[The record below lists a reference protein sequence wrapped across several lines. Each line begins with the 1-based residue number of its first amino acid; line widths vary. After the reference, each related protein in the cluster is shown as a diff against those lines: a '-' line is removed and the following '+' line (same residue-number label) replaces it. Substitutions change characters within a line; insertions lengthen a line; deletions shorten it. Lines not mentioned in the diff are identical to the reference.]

1 MSVVD
6 IVHISIMRH
15 SYTGGVS
22 TASLYMQKGRTER
35 SNRLP
40 AHRLFDDSV
49 DVRQLVAH
57 VEVGKAVASNN
68 RNDLCLSFLLH
79 SGVAQHRE
87 EEGLD
92 GRDGLT
98 NNGERKLFAR
108 GREQHTVS
116 APPAYATPAAF
127 RARRSSSERAD
138 SSVIFSS
145 SEATIDGRASP
156 RFFNL

>member
-15 SYTGGVS
+15 SYTGCVS
-22 TASLYMQKGRTER
+22 TASLYMQEGRTER

-68 RNDLCLSFLLH
+68 RNDLCLRFLLH

-92 GRDGLT
+92 GGDGLT
-98 NNGERKLFAR
+98 NKGERQLFVACDER
-108 GREQHTVS
+108 EGRAYRVS
-116 APPAYATPAAF
+116 TSGI
-127 RARRSSSERAD
+127 RNARRVPREALLLRACGLISD
-138 SSVIFSS
+138 IFK
-145 SEATIDGRASP
+145 
-156 RFFNL
+156 